1 VLIGKADGY
10 VDEKAIKEN
19 YIQQP
24 QDYNFFGTIFASSGL
39 VPKEISSINDLV
51 NIVADSKLVER
62 ILESSQGFELNADL
76 NIETTQQ
83 QSMNINQD
91 SYIKVNSS
99 IPLDSIIPIMEEND
113 IKYKR
118 ESENKIS
125 FIIDTNSDDVV
136 VENVNYNLWKENNI
150 IYISEMDNERLN
162 EKLSNSSKLS
172 ENILFKELSQK
183 IGYGNLM
190 VLFLDI
196 SKFMDQYVG
205 VQGQYGLLLNI
216 DHLGEGRI
224 ESDFILK

>member
-1 VLIGKADGY
+1 
-10 VDEKAIKEN
+10 
-19 YIQQP
+19 
-24 QDYNFFGTIFASSGL
+24 
-39 VPKEISSINDLV
+39 
-51 NIVADSKLVER
+51 
-62 ILESSQGFELNADL
+62 
-76 NIETTQQ
+76 
-83 QSMNINQD
+83 
-91 SYIKVNSS
+91 
-99 IPLDSIIPIMEEND
+99 
-113 IKYKR
+113 
-118 ESENKIS
+118 
-125 FIIDTNSDDVV
+125 
-136 VENVNYNLWKENNI
+136 
-150 IYISEMDNERLN
+150 LN